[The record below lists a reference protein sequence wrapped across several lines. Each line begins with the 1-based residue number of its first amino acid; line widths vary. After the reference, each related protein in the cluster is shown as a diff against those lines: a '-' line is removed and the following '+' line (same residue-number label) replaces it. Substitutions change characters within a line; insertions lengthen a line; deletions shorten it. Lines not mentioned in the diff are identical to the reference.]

1 MSNLSRHQLLPMST
15 LPEHQLEL
23 FKKMGYHIVGTHGA
37 IKPCLWSGR
46 SIKGKG
52 SCYKSQFYDIQS
64 HRCIQMTPF
73 LGCNQSCLHCWRPVE
88 HPVDTPGEW
97 DSPEEIVGG
106 CIREQR
112 RLMSGYGGLDDADKV
127 KWKESLEPKHA
138 AISLAGE
145 PTLYPF
151 LPELVREFHK
161 QGLTTFVVTN
171 GTKPDVIEIIRPSQL
186 YMSLDAPDKETYIHS
201 CAPDH
206 QDQWERIL
214 ESLEVL
220 CHHPCRI
227 AIRITLTKGLNFKDA
242 TGYAR
247 LIELAEPDFVE
258 VKAYMHLGYSRK
270 RLERDAMPRH
280 EEILEFTSEL
290 GRELGYHMADDVELS
305 RVALLSRE
313 EKVTP
318 VIL

>member
-1 MSNLSRHQLLPMST
+1 MRTIPKHQLELST
-15 LPEHQLEL
+15 LPKHQLEL
-23 FKKMGYHIVGTHGA
+23 FKKMGYHIVGSHGA
-37 IKPCLWSGR
+37 VKPCLWSGR

-73 LGCNQSCLHCWRPVE
+73 LGCNQSCLHCWRPIE
-88 HPVDTPGEW
+88 HPVDTPAVW

-106 CIREQR
+106 CITEQR

-127 KWKESLEPKHA
+127 KWKEALDPKHA

-151 LPELVREFHK
+151 LPELVQEFHK

-186 YMSLDAPDKETYIHS
+186 YMSLDAPDKETYIRS

-220 CHHPCRI
+220 SQHPSRI
-227 AIRITLTKGLNFKDA
+227 AIRLTLTKGLNFKDA
-242 TGYAR
+242 AGYAR

-270 RLERDAMPRH
+270 RLERDAMPQH

-290 GRELGYHMADDVELS
+290 GRELGYHMADDVEVS
-305 RVALLSRE
+305 RVALLSKD

>member
-1 MSNLSRHQLLPMST
+1 MTHIFQMSNLPRHQLLPMSTSPKHQLLPMST

-37 IKPCLWSGR
+37 VKPCLWSGR

-88 HPVDTPGEW
+88 HPVDTPADW

-106 CIREQR
+106 CIMEQR
-112 RLMSGYGGLDDADKV
+112 RLMS
-127 KWKESLEPKHA
+127 

-151 LPELVREFHK
+151 LPELVQEFHK

-206 QDQWERIL
+206 KDQWERIL

-227 AIRITLTKGLNFKDA
+227 AIRLTLTKGLNFKDV

-247 LIELAEPDFVE
+247 LIKLAEPDFVE

-305 RVALLSRE
+305 RVALLSKN

-318 VIL
+318 VTL